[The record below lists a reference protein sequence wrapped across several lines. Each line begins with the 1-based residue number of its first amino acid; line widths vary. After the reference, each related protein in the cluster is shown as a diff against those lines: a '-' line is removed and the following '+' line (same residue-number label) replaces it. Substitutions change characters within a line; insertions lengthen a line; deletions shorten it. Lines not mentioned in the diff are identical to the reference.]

1 MPQIHSLRIRFQSVE
16 HIRGKAG
23 GKIERHERGLAG
35 PETLQREQLGEVEG
49 KGDGCVG
56 SDLGGGSVRRR
67 GSWELDGRREAD
79 ISAGI
84 VVEVTETGDGEL
96 ECAGDFVGVG

>member
-16 HIRGKAG
+16 HVRGKTG
-23 GKIERHERGLAG
+23 GEIEGHERGLAG
-35 PETLQREQLGEVEG
+35 PQTLQREQLGEVEG
-49 KGDGCVG
+49 QGDGCVG
-56 SDLGGGSVRRR
+56 NDLGGGSVGRR
-67 GSWELDGRREAD
+67 GSVGRAKTY

-84 VVEVTETGDGEL
+84 VVEVAEAGDGEL